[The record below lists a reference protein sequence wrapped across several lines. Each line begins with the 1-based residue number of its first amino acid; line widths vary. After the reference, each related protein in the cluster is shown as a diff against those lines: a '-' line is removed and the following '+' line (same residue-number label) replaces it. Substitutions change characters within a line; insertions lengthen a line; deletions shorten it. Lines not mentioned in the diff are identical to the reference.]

1 MKYSDKT
8 NQYNTVDLQLPNS
21 ELSKLRSRIR
31 TGTDVSL
38 NLASN
43 AAGKSNIKTHFS
55 DKLLSINT
63 QASNILE
70 AFTNGSSANI
80 KSSTT

>member
-43 AAGKSNIKTHFS
+43 AAGKSNNETHFS
-55 DKLLSINT
+55 HKLLLINT
-63 QASNILE
+63 QASKIHE